1 MSIVDE
7 IGKESLKR
15 YLENCAKVADID
27 IDTAFKVTL
36 NCMKA
41 HDGAIIPDDDY
52 YMSDDDGED

>member
-27 IDTAFKVTL
+27 IECF
-36 NCMKA
+36 
-41 HDGAIIPDDDY
+41 
-52 YMSDDDGED
+52 S